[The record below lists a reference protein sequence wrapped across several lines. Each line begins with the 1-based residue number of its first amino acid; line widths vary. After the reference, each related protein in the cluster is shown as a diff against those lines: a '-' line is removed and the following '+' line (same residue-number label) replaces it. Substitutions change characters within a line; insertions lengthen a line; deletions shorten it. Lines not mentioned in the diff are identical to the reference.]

1 MGRIDRHPHTGRL
14 AVELVLPNKHQI
26 SGGGAYLDCYP
37 MTNLS
42 RVSICGAGCRC
53 SVSIHRLFLL
63 YINAISAAISGV
75 KPKIVCE
82 LYQSIFD
89 KNLHKLNCKVN
100 SCLK

>member
-1 MGRIDRHPHTGRL
+1 MALRQHHLGRL
-14 AVELVLPNKHQI
+14 AVELVLLNKHQI
-26 SGGGAYLDCYP
+26 SGGGANLECYP

-42 RVSICGAGCRC
+42 SGSICGTGCRC
-53 SVSIHRLFLL
+53 SVSIHRLILL
-63 YINAISAAISGV
+63 YINAMSAAISGV